1 MFKENSLVTC
11 IGIFQLATIS
21 EEYLE
26 LDPFERGHV
35 ELNQT
40 QVENGFIEVTEAG
53 TPKAFDGFTVGDFF
67 QLNGTFQVVRSNDV
81 FTKIMVGSQMISV
94 PNHKLMEVADND

>member
-26 LDPFERGHV
+26 FDPFERGHIEV
-35 ELNQT
+35 NQA
-40 QVENGFIEVTEAG
+40 QVETGFIEVTEDG
-53 TPKAFDGFTVGDFF
+53 TPKEFDGFTVGDFF
-67 QLNGTFQVVRSNDV
+67 RLNGEFQVVRSNDV

-94 PNHKLMEVADND
+94 PNHKMMEVVNND

>member
-11 IGIFQLATIS
+11 IGIFRLETIS

-26 LDPFERGHV
+26 LDPFERGHIAV
-35 ELNQT
+35 NEKQI
-40 QVENGFIEVTEAG
+40 QEGFIEVTEDG

-67 QLNGTFQVVRSNDV
+67 QLNGTYQVVRSNAV
-81 FTKIMVGSQMISV
+81 FTKMMVGDQMVSI
-94 PNHKLMEVADND
+94 PNHKLQEAE

>member
-11 IGIFQLATIS
+11 IGIFRLITIG

-26 LDPFERGHV
+26 LDPFERGHIEV
-35 ELNQT
+35 NEKQT
-40 QVENGFIEVTEAG
+40 QEGLIGVAEDG
-53 TPKAFDGFTVGDFF
+53 TPKEFDGFMVGDFF
-67 QLNGTFQVVRSNDV
+67 RLNGEFQVVRSNDI

-94 PNHKLMEVADND
+94 PNHKLMEVANND